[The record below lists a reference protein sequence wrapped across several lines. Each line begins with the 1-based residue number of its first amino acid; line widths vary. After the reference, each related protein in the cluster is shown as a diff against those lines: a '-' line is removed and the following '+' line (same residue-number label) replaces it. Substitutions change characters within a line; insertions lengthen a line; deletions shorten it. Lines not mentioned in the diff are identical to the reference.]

1 MAETIASRIGDQLKD
16 SLRVN
21 RATTGFFN
29 IAREAISPAAMFGS
43 KSLSGRILSS
53 RQTQQKVA
61 QTERQ
66 ISSGYKEL
74 EQTTQDVQDNTPT
87 TPGGQVESENI
98 ERIKEDLQQDS
109 DTITQSQGEE
119 IIKELGTISAR
130 INNLAGQSG
139 GLFSLFSGLL
149 GAGAGLAG
157 GAAKGIGGAAKG
169 VGGAAKR
176 VGGAAKSAGSRVLE
190 GGKNALSNASVKTQ
204 EASKQAIDKVKKRVQ
219 TRVAQ
224 RVAGS
229 IATKAAVRGGL
240 ALTGVGAIASAGLLA
255 YDAYDLFSQ
264 GSKDTRTFLNPMST
278 EAEKEEAFNRL
289 LRDNPERLGVP
300 ESINPDDRMAFM
312 TAQES
317 NPSITAE
324 DFNEMKSDETAMNA
338 LSPFQNTEAGKAI
351 IEKRTRGEAVTQT
364 DIRNLEEETGQD
376 LDLAQTNAIVSGV
389 DSETLNQ
396 LRQNV
401 TEATSGVNLRTSSD
415 LEEANRQIT
424 EAGLAGDVFARQT
437 DTGIEIETAT
447 ERAMRMEEEKPPVVV
462 QAPAPPPVQMKQ
474 GDIIVNLPK
483 TILSLNESARRFVA
497 IRQ

>member
-109 DTITQSQGEE
+109 DTITESQGEE

-130 INNLAGQSG
+130 INNLASQGTG
-139 GLFSLFSGLL
+139 GGLFSGLL
-149 GAGAGLAG
+149 GAGLGAGAMGLAGIGGKAIGLLGAGASLAG
-157 GAAKGIGGAAKG
+157 GA
-169 VGGAAKR
+169 V
-176 VGGAAKSAGSRVLE
+176 KSAGSRVLA
-190 GGKNALSNASVKTQ
+190 GGKNALSNASVKTR

-240 ALTGVGAIASAGLLA
+240 ALTGVGAIASAGFLA
-255 YDAYDLFSQ
+255 YDAYDFFSQ

-497 IRQ
+497 TRQ

>member
-1 MAETIASRIGDQLKD
+1 
-16 SLRVN
+16 
-21 RATTGFFN
+21 
-29 IAREAISPAAMFGS
+29 
-43 KSLSGRILSS
+43 
-53 RQTQQKVA
+53 
-61 QTERQ
+61 
-66 ISSGYKEL
+66 
-74 EQTTQDVQDNTPT
+74 
-87 TPGGQVESENI
+87 
-98 ERIKEDLQQDS
+98 
-109 DTITQSQGEE
+109 
-119 IIKELGTISAR
+119 
-130 INNLAGQSG
+130 
-139 GLFSLFSGLL
+139 
-149 GAGAGLAG
+149 
-157 GAAKGIGGAAKG
+157 
-169 VGGAAKR
+169 
-176 VGGAAKSAGSRVLE
+176 
-190 GGKNALSNASVKTQ
+190 
-204 EASKQAIDKVKKRVQ
+204 
-219 TRVAQ
+219 
-224 RVAGS
+224 
-229 IATKAAVRGGL
+229 
-240 ALTGVGAIASAGLLA
+240 
-255 YDAYDLFSQ
+255 
-264 GSKDTRTFLNPMST
+264 
-278 EAEKEEAFNRL
+278 
-289 LRDNPERLGVP
+289 
-300 ESINPDDRMAFM
+300 
-312 TAQES
+312 
-317 NPSITAE
+317 AE

-497 IRQ
+497 TRQ